1 MNVSAYR
8 SVISTLE
15 KKTQLFDPTF
25 VATREGQY
33 GQQVDFNTVYGTNTL
48 ACPTVTPG
56 LLKDT
61 QSDVIIK
68 LPTTGDYVGIASTS
82 PNDTALGTG
91 CRSVYI
97 EGLSDLFAKQNE
109 TVATDGQNVVLT
121 TKKFFRINR
130 LVASSQG
137 SNTNYAIQGMQNQVS
152 PNIGTIYCG
161 EKTSFTAG
169 VPSSIYST
177 IQPDVGWSR
186 QALCSFPTGYFPI
199 MKSVAAAPG
208 GGRMVEFSI
217 NFCFGFGQGL
227 IKTFNWY
234 GFQQVAAL
242 DFYIGGIYYVG
253 GDLLVT
259 ALADGGA
266 IPAMIK
272 LEFMLVRNDLLTEV
286 GAI

>member
-8 SVISTLE
+8 NVISTLQQ
-15 KKTQLFDPTF
+15 KTQLFDPTF

-33 GQQVDFNTVYGTNTL
+33 GGKVDFNTVYGTNTL

-68 LPTTGDYVGIASTS
+68 LPTTGDYVGIASTDA
-82 PNDTALGTG
+82 NDTALGTG
-91 CRSVYI
+91 CRSVYV
-97 EGLSDLFAKQNE
+97 EGLSDLYTKQNE

-121 TKKFFRINR
+121 TKKYFRINR

-137 SNTNYAIQGMQNQVS
+137 SNTSYLVQGMENQCS
-152 PNIGTIYCG
+152 PNLGTIYCG

-169 VPSSIYST
+169 VPTSIYST
-177 IQPDVGWSR
+177 IQPDIGWSR

-217 NFCFGFGQGL
+217 NFCFGYGQGK

-234 GFQQVAAL
+234 GFQQVSAL
-242 DFYIGGIYYVG
+242 DFYIGGIYYTG
-253 GDLLVT
+253 GDLFVT

-266 IPAMIK
+266 IPSMIK
-272 LEFMLVRNDLLTEV
+272 LEFILVRNDLLVEV